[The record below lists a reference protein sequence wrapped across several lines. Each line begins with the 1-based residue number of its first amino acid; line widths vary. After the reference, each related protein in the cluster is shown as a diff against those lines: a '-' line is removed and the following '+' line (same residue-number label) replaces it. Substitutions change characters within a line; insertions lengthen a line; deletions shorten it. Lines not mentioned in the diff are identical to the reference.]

1 MLIKSVVENQKVVW
15 LCFIKCGSIAPYL
28 PEAHQQH
35 KVVMQ
40 ALAKATKAYA
50 KGNYFVIVDGII
62 GPWFLKPF
70 KTLDVLLHYIV
81 LRPPLEVSIQRCET
95 RAGGTLTNSKAIAEL
110 HRQLSS
116 PGPYEKHVLECGQST
131 ASEVMHNVI
140 TAVQS
145 GKFRL

>member
-1 MLIKSVVENQKVVW
+1 
-15 LCFIKCGSIAPYL
+15 
-28 PEAHQQH
+28 
-35 KVVMQ
+35 MQ

-50 KGNYFVIVDGII
+50 TGNYFVIVDGII

-81 LRPPLEVSIQRCET
+81 LRPPLEVSIQRCEI

-116 PGPYEKHVLECGQST
+116 LGPYEKHVLECGQSR
-131 ASEVMHNVI
+131 ASELMHNVI
-140 TAVQS
+140 RSVQS